1 MASLCV
7 INDFIS
13 DRLAAVAIEIFAV
26 VEKTLLVYQEEIRRS
41 KQELDHLKILQ
52 LFQNHAETHQASL
65 PPCCIETSPP
75 SCEIQEQQ
83 QTNHIKE
90 KHEEG
95 ADQREMLR
103 EVKFESNGNTLL
115 QNINGSEDSHLPL
128 RDTITIAEYSP
139 IPAAVDIKSEP
150 GNDERATSPSSREV
164 KISCDVKPDCSG
176 LQQEALK
183 DPLEADRPSD
193 QMCADPDWH
202 PCQDDNAPG
211 PESVKEE
218 KVTLTGPVEEITCD
232 GKHSFHSNT
241 MAYDEP
247 PSSDQSQDVNQR
259 HGRVY
264 TTEEQSK
271 EGLEPSGLTRDS
283 VHFYS
288 VASACVPPSEYR
300 ENTGKCFIALS
311 LKELRLRNRQKSI
324 TRCLARSGTPA
335 KEGASSAF
343 NQRRHM
349 CSICGKCFRDSS
361 HLRDHVRI
369 HTGEKPFQCQKCG
382 KSFRQR
388 GTLNLHT
395 RIHTGERPHECSDC
409 GRRFFRKCDMDSHK
423 VTHTREKPHVCV
435 TCGKSFQRK
444 HSLNVHVRT
453 HVVDRTD
460 GQL

>member
-103 EVKFESNGNTLL
+103 EVKFESNG
-115 QNINGSEDSHLPL
+115 
-128 RDTITIAEYSP
+128 
-139 IPAAVDIKSEP
+139 
-150 GNDERATSPSSREV
+150 REV